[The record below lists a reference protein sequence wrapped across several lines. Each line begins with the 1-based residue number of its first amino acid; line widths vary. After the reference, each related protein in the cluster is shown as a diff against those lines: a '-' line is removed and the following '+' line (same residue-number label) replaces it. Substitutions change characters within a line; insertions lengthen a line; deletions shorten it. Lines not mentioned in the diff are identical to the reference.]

1 MEAFP
6 LELQLHILSFL
17 VPQEPYP
24 APPTTTKKSTINYT
38 QRRID
43 DEEESKPPAPTPKLS
58 LLDRKAVA
66 NACLTCRTWWA
77 LIIKLLP
84 PTFVFHRLLRSSA
97 ERGWFMTAKVAMNRL
112 THHKE
117 QLSSN
122 LIIKSIEEALKVALK
137 RGNRDLVK
145 VLVRTGCVRINDTS
159 YHTARRHRYELMLS
173 SSTLN
178 FFQL

>member
-24 APPTTTKKSTINYT
+24 PPPTTMKKTIINYM
-38 QRRID
+38 QHRID
-43 DEEESKPPAPTPKLS
+43 EEEESKPAPAPKLS
-58 LLDRKAVA
+58 LLDRKVVA
-66 NACLTCRTWWA
+66 NACLTCRTWWV
-77 LIIKLLP
+77 LIIELLP

-97 ERGWFMTAKVAMNRL
+97 ERGWFMTAKVAVNRL

-117 QLSSN
+117 QLSPN
-122 LIIKSIEEALKVALK
+122 IIIKSIEEALKVALK

-159 YHTARRHRYELMLS
+159 YHTARRHGYELMHLFIKLLS
-173 SSTLN
+173 ITI
-178 FFQL
+178 